1 MKHKGKI
8 LELTDDELLELYKKE
23 RQSVY
28 FAELYKR
35 QIPLVYG
42 LCLKYLGNQPDA
54 QDAVMDIYEDLTE
67 KIVNYEIRNFHTWL
81 YSVAKN
87 HCFRKLNKDSKV
99 VFVDFE
105 QNFMENEADF
115 TLLGGEK
122 SEEEES
128 ALNFCMNE
136 LGKEQRTSIELFYY
150 QNKSYLDIVDLT
162 GYALEKVKSYIQNGK
177 RNLKN
182 CILRVMKRT
191 IEE

>member
-8 LELTDDELLELYKKE
+8 QELDDDALLELYRKE
-23 RQSVY
+23 GQSVY

-35 QIPLVYG
+35 YIPLVYG

-67 KIVNYEIRNFHTWL
+67 KATNYEIRNFYSWL

-87 HCFRKLNKDSKV
+87 HCYRKLNKGNKV
-99 VFVDFE
+99 VFVNFQPD
-105 QNFMENEADF
+105 FMENEADF
-115 TLLGGEK
+115 TLIDGEK
-122 SEEEES
+122 SEEEEN

-136 LGKEQRTSIELFYY
+136 LGKEQRKSIELFYY
-150 QNKSYLDIVDLT
+150 ENKSYLDIAELT
-162 GYALEKVKSYIQNGK
+162 GYTLDKVKSYIQNGK

-182 CILRVMKRT
+182 CILRVLKT
-191 IEE
+191 SSH